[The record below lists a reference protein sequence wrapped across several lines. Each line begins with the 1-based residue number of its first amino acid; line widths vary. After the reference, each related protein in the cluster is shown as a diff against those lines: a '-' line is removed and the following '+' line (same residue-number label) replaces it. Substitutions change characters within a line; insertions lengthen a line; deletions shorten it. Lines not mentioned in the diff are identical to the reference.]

1 VLSEAV
7 WAAFRR
13 TVELGDQLEAQLEA
27 SDGKDRPTP

>member
-13 TVELGDQLEAQLEA
+13 TVELGDQLEAQLGA
-27 SDGKDRPTP
+27 TGDKAGH